1 MSPGVPAVDVVG
13 LTKTFGASVAVSNLS
28 FTVPVGSIT
37 GFVGPNGAGK
47 TTTLRMLLGLVAPT
61 SGYATVAGLPF
72 TELPHPA
79 RTVGVL
85 LDSQSMHP
93 ARSGLAHLLVYAAA
107 IGVPDDRA
115 GEVLTT
121 VGLGPAARQKV
132 DAYSLGMRQRLAL
145 ATALLGDPQILVL
158 DEPANGLDPEGIA
171 WLRQFLRAFA
181 ATGRTVLMS
190 SHLLGELEQ
199 TVDRLVIVDRGS
211 LVYQGGVD
219 ELRAAHSARVLVA
232 ASDPAT
238 LALALGARG
247 VTDAQVMPDG
257 RLAVRGADEP
267 AIAAAAAA
275 AGVRI
280 FGIATERVDLEQVF
294 LSMTFGRFAA
304 PGAGPAAAPQ
314 PGPYPMPWEGQ
325 R

>member
-294 LSMTFGRFAA
+294 LSMTSGRFAA